1 MERLTLARAVTLAL
15 ERNTELSLARG
26 EQGRAAAQ
34 EREALGLALPDLTL
48 SGRYQ
53 REGKNPELEFFGQ
66 RFRLKPDESYAVN
79 AELNQYLYS
88 GAVSAGWRAA
98 QRATAAAGQGLEA
111 ARQDAIAQVAQRF
124 YLALYAREVIRA
136 HEESVAQLEEH
147 LKDSREREAVGLN
160 TSYDTLRF
168 ESRLAE
174 ARPELLAARND
185 YARVSLALLDL
196 AGLDPLAQVEFDG
209 ALPLASRD
217 TPLDEAVAAAL
228 ARRPELAAAGERV
241 EVADRIAD
249 ATASEQLPSVQ
260 AFARYSASNN
270 PGLGDVNQWLDDWNV
285 GLKLE
290 MNLFDG
296 RERSSRLERRRVEA
310 QMERDRREAARR
322 RVVIETREAHDELAR
337 AAQFV
342 RSQEKSVEY
351 AQETYRIARAA
362 REEGMV
368 TQLELLDAQLALT
381 RARINYHRSLYERA
395 VAGIKLRRAM
405 GVMDENVE

>member
-1 MERLTLARAVTLAL
+1 M
-15 ERNTELSLARG
+15 ERNTDLALARG

-34 EREALGLALPDLTL
+34 EREALGLALPDVTL
-48 SGRYQ
+48 NGRYQ

-66 RFRLKPDESYAVN
+66 RFRLKPDESYALN

-98 QRATAAAGQGLEA
+98 QRAAVAAGQSLEA
-111 ARQDAIAQVAQRF
+111 ARQEVIAQVAQAF
-124 YLALYAREVIRA
+124 YLALYTREVIRA

-147 LKDSREREAVGLN
+147 VKDSRQREAVGLN

-168 ESRLAE
+168 ETRLAE
-174 ARPELLAARND
+174 ARPELLSARNGH
-185 YARVSLALLDL
+185 ARAALALMDL
-196 AGLDPLAQVEFDG
+196 AGLDPLSRVEFDG
-209 ALPLASRD
+209 VLAFNPRE
-217 TPLDEAVAAAL
+217 TPLEEAVAAAL
-228 ARRPELAAAGERV
+228 ARRPELAAADGRV
-241 EVADRIAD
+241 EVAGLIAE

-260 AFARYSASNN
+260 AFGRYSASNN
-270 PGLGDVNQWLDDWNV
+270 PGLGDVNQWQDEWNV
-285 GLKLE
+285 GVKME
-290 MNLFDG
+290 MSLFDG

-310 QMERDRREAARR
+310 LMERDRRQAARR
-322 RVVIETREAHDELAR
+322 RVMIETREAHDELAR
-337 AAQFV
+337 AAEFV

-351 AQETYRIARAA
+351 AQETYRIAVAA

-381 RARINYHRSLYERA
+381 RAKINHHRSLYEHA